1 MKVIYPVIFTETSDT
16 ILVEVPDLELYTE
29 SNSVGDKKGN
39 IADAMMMASEIIGLD
54 CIERE
59 DEGKPAIEPS
69 LLENINPSKGTFARE
84 GKSFVSLVDVD
95 VTAIRRRI
103 DNKSVRRNVTLPS
116 WLNWEANEAHI
127 NVSEVLQD
135 ALMAKLGVNKTL

>member
-1 MKVIYPVIFTETSDT
+1 MKVIYPVIFTETNDT

-29 SNSVGDKKGN
+29 SNSVGDKKGT
-39 IADAMMMASEIIGLD
+39 IADAMMMAREIIGLD

-59 DEGKPAIEPS
+59 DEGKETIEPS
-69 LLENINPSKGTFARE
+69 LMENVNPSKGTFASE

-135 ALMAKLGVNKTL
+135 ALMAKLGVNRTL

>member
-1 MKVIYPVIFTETSDT
+1 MKVIYPVIFIETSDT

-39 IADAMMMASEIIGLD
+39 IADAMMMAREIIGLD

-69 LLENINPSKGTFARE
+69 LL
-84 GKSFVSLVDVD
+84 
-95 VTAIRRRI
+95 
-103 DNKSVRRNVTLPS
+103 
-116 WLNWEANEAHI
+116 
-127 NVSEVLQD
+127 
-135 ALMAKLGVNKTL
+135 

>member
-39 IADAMMMASEIIGLD
+39 IADAMMMAREIIGLD

>member
-39 IADAMMMASEIIGLD
+39 IADAMMMAREIIGLD

-95 VTAIRRRI
+95 VTAIRIRI

>member
-39 IADAMMMASEIIGLD
+39 IADAMMMAREIIGLD

-103 DNKSVRRNVTLPS
+103 DNKTVRRNVTLPS

>member
-1 MKVIYPVIFTETSDT
+1 MKVIYPVIFTETNDT

-29 SNSVGDKKGN
+29 SNSVGDKKGT
-39 IADAMMMASEIIGLD
+39 IADAMMMAREIIGLD

-59 DEGKPAIEPS
+59 DEGKEAIEPS
-69 LLENINPSKGTFARE
+69 LLENINPSEGTFAGE

-135 ALMAKLGVNKTL
+135 ALMTKLGVNRTL

>member
-39 IADAMMMASEIIGLD
+39 IADAMMMAREIIGLD

-69 LLENINPSKGTFARE
+69 LLENINPSKGTFAIE

-127 NVSEVLQD
+127 NVS
-135 ALMAKLGVNKTL
+135 